1 LTTSD
6 LSPPHHAL
14 RYRSDI
20 DGLRAVAVLMV
31 VAFHAF
37 PAWFP
42 GGFIGVDVFFVIS
55 GYLISSILF
64 KNFEAGTFSL
74 TDFYIRRIRR
84 IFPALI
90 VVLVASLI
98 GGWFFFLSDEYA
110 QLGKHVAAGAGFVSN
125 LVLWHDS
132 SYFDNESASKP
143 LLHLWSLGIEEQFY
157 IVWPIALIILY
168 RFVGQSTPIDAND
181 ENSTK
186 PLSSNSSRDLGKKL
200 WIVIG
205 ILTALSFVLNVTLV
219 LSNQAAAFY
228 SPLTRFWELL
238 FGALLAN
245 LALHQTNQL
254 EQWRARWASPV
265 SVLAII
271 LLIAGMYVLNRFKLF
286 PGWWA
291 LVPVVGA
298 FLLIA
303 VGKDAL
309 INRMLLSNRLMVW
322 VGLISYPLYLWH
334 WPLLSFVRIVEGDFP
349 RLKIA
354 AVALSFI
361 LAWLTYRFIESP
373 LRFGAKAKAKALG
386 LIAAMCLVGT
396 TGFAIYQQDGVEGYG
411 IRTGEANAF
420 AKYFE
425 NNPPDWNYFTQ
436 ADILKKYRHE
446 CNFYDFNP
454 ITPKCYE
461 PDRTSGHE
469 HDPLLMIWGDSTAQM
484 LSYGLSQVKPAN
496 WQILQ
501 VATSACFPNS
511 AVTED
516 SYNDFCQR
524 SNWRALGAIAQYKP
538 EVVLISQENGQNI
551 AAMKAITDK
560 LKADG
565 VKKVVFI
572 GPAPHWKTVL
582 PKLIL
587 RKLWQDTPERT
598 WTEVD
603 GKYIKANQELKSQ
616 WPKDDTTPYVDLIE
630 FMCNEQGC
638 LTRVGPDKRAD
649 ISAFDYVHFSPAASS
664 YVARNLLGQLVF
676 GAASSTTK

>member
-1 LTTSD
+1 
-6 LSPPHHAL
+6 
-14 RYRSDI
+14 
-20 DGLRAVAVLMV
+20 MV

-64 KNFEAGTFSL
+64 KNLETNTFSL
-74 TDFYIRRIRR
+74 IDFYIRRIRR

-90 VVLVASLI
+90 VVLAASLI

-157 IVWPIALIILY
+157 IVWPIVLMVFY
-168 RFVGQSTPIDAND
+168 RLLRPSTLTND
-181 ENSTK
+181 I
-186 PLSSNSSRDLGKKL
+186 GKKL
-200 WIVIG
+200 WLVIS
-205 ILTALSFVLNVTLV
+205 ILAALSFVLNVILV
-219 LSNQAAAFY
+219 LSNQVAAFY

-245 LALHQTNQL
+245 VALHQADRL
-254 EQWRARWASPV
+254 EQWRIRWASPV
-265 SVLAII
+265 SILAIA

-291 LVPVVGA
+291 LIPVVGA

-303 VGKDAL
+303 AGKDAFV
-309 INRMLLSNRLMVW
+309 NRTLLSNRLMVW

-354 AVALSFI
+354 AVVLSFV

-373 LRFGAKAKAKALG
+373 LRFGTRAKAKALG
-386 LIAAMCLVGT
+386 LIAALCLVGA
-396 TGFAIYQQDGVEGYG
+396 TGFAIYQQDGVEGYV

-461 PDRTSGHE
+461 PDRSSGHE

-501 VATSACFPNS
+501 VATSACLPNP
-511 AVTED
+511 AVKED
-516 SYNDFCQR
+516 SYTDFCQR
-524 SNWRALGAIAQYKP
+524 SNWRVLGAIALYKP
-538 EVVLISQENGQNI
+538 EVVLISQESGQNI
-551 AAMKAITDK
+551 AVMKAIAEK

-603 GKYIKANQELKSQ
+603 TKYIKANLELKSQ
-616 WPKDDTTPYVDLIE
+616 WPKHDTTPYVDLID
-630 FMCNEQGC
+630 FMCNDQGC

-664 YVARNLLGQLVF
+664 YVARNLLGEIVF
-676 GAASSTTK
+676 GKESQAMNQSSETRR

>member
-1 LTTSD
+1 
-6 LSPPHHAL
+6 
-14 RYRSDI
+14 
-20 DGLRAVAVLMV
+20 MV

-37 PAWFP
+37 PAWFS

-157 IVWPIALIILY
+157 IVWPIVLMVLY
-168 RFVGQSTPIDAND
+168 RLVGNSKSTDLSDQYSAK
-181 ENSTK
+181 S
-186 PLSSNSSRDLGKKL
+186 LSSNLPSNSSIDLGKKL
-200 WIVIG
+200 WMVIG
-205 ILTALSFVLNVTLV
+205 ILTVLSFALNVMLI
-219 LSNQAAAFY
+219 LSNQVAAFY

-238 FGALLAN
+238 IGALLAY
-245 LALHQTNQL
+245 LALHQANRL
-254 EQWRARWASPV
+254 ERWRARWANPI
-265 SVLAII
+265 SVFAII

-291 LVPVVGA
+291 LIPVLGA
-298 FLLIA
+298 FLFIA
-303 VGKDAL
+303 AGKDAV
-309 INRMLLSNRLMVW
+309 INRTLLSNRLMVW
-322 VGLISYPLYLWH
+322 VGVISYPLYLWH

-349 RLKIA
+349 RLKVA
-354 AVALSFI
+354 AVILSFV
-361 LAWLTYRFIESP
+361 LAWLTYRLIESP
-373 LRFGAKAKAKALG
+373 LRFGAKAKTKALG
-386 LIAAMCLVGT
+386 LIAAMCLVGA
-396 TGFAIYQQDGVEGYG
+396 TGFVIYQQDGVEGYG

-454 ITPKCYE
+454 ISPKCYE
-461 PDRTSGHE
+461 PDRSSGHE
-469 HDPLLMIWGDSTAQM
+469 HDHLLMIWGDSTAQM
-484 LSYGLSQVKPAN
+484 LSYGLSQVKPEN

-501 VATSACFPNS
+501 VATSACLPNP

-524 SNWRALGAIAQYKP
+524 SNWRVLGAIAQYKP
-538 EVVLISQENGQNI
+538 EVVLISQESSQTI
-551 AAMKAITDK
+551 LAMKAIAEK
-560 LKADG
+560 LKANG

-603 GKYIKANQELKSQ
+603 GKYIKSNQELKTQ
-616 WPKDDTTPYVDLIE
+616 WPKDDSTPYVDLIGL
-630 FMCNEQGC
+630 MCNDQGC

-664 YVARNLLGQLVF
+664 YVARNLLGEVVF
-676 GAASSTTK
+676 GNASASTK

>member
-1 LTTSD
+1 M
-6 LSPPHHAL
+6 
-14 RYRSDI
+14 
-20 DGLRAVAVLMV
+20 RAVAVLMV

-74 TDFYIRRIRR
+74 ADFYIRRIRR

-157 IVWPIALIILY
+157 IVWPIVLMVLY
-168 RFVGQSTPIDAND
+168 RLVGNSKSTDVSD
-181 ENSTK
+181 QNSAK
-186 PLSSNSSRDLGKKL
+186 SLSSNLSRDLGKKL
-200 WIVIG
+200 WMVIG
-205 ILTALSFVLNVTLV
+205 ILTVLSFALNVILI
-219 LSNQAAAFY
+219 LSNQVAAFY

-238 FGALLAN
+238 IGALLAN
-245 LALHQTNQL
+245 LALHQANRL
-254 EQWRARWASPV
+254 ERWRARWANPI

-291 LVPVVGA
+291 LIPVIGA

-309 INRMLLSNRLMVW
+309 INRTLLSNRLMVW
-322 VGLISYPLYLWH
+322 IGVISYPLYLWH

-349 RLKIA
+349 RLKVG
-354 AVALSFI
+354 AVILSFV
-361 LAWLTYRFIESP
+361 LAWLTYRLIESP
-373 LRFGAKAKAKALG
+373 LRFGARAKVKALG
-386 LIAAMCLVGT
+386 LIAAMCLVGA

-461 PDRTSGHE
+461 PDRSSGHE

-501 VATSACFPNS
+501 VATSTCLPDPN
-511 AVTED
+511 ANTD
-516 SYNDFCQR
+516 SYTDFCRR
-524 SNWRALGAIAQYKP
+524 SNWRTLGAIAQFKP
-538 EVVLISQENGQNI
+538 DVVLISQESGQNI
-551 AAMKAITDK
+551 QTMQTIAEK

-565 VKKVVFI
+565 VKKVIFM

-603 GKYIKANQELKSQ
+603 LKYIKTNQELKSQ
-616 WPKDDTTPYVDLIE
+616 WPKDGATHYVDLIE
-630 FMCNEQGC
+630 LMCNEQGC
-638 LTRVGPDKRAD
+638 LTRVGPDKLVD
-649 ISAFDYVHFSPAASS
+649 ISAFDYVHFSPAASE
-664 YVARNLLGQLVF
+664 YVARNLLEEVVF
-676 GAASSTTK
+676 GNASPSTK

>member
-1 LTTSD
+1 
-6 LSPPHHAL
+6 
-14 RYRSDI
+14 
-20 DGLRAVAVLMV
+20 MV

-64 KNFEAGTFSL
+64 KNFETGTFSL

-90 VVLVASLI
+90 VVLVACLI

-157 IVWPIALIILY
+157 IVWPIVLIVLY
-168 RFVGQSTPIDAND
+168 RLVGNSKSTDLSD
-181 ENSTK
+181 QNSSK
-186 PLSSNSSRDLGKKL
+186 SLSGNLSRDLVKKL
-200 WIVIG
+200 WMVVG
-205 ILTALSFVLNVTLV
+205 ILAVLSFVLNVMLV
-219 LSNQAAAFY
+219 LSNQVAAFY

-238 FGALLAN
+238 IGALLAN
-245 LALHQTNQL
+245 LALHQTTLL
-254 EQWRARWASPV
+254 ERWRARWASPV
-265 SVLAII
+265 SVLAIL
-271 LLIAGMYVLNRFKLF
+271 LLIAGMYELNRFKLF

-291 LVPVVGA
+291 LIPVVGA

-303 VGKDAL
+303 AGKDAVV
-309 INRMLLSNRLMVW
+309 NRTLLSNRLMVW
-322 VGLISYPLYLWH
+322 IGLISYPLYLWH

-373 LRFGAKAKAKALG
+373 LRFGERAKAKALG
-386 LIAAMCLVGT
+386 LIAAMCLVGA
-396 TGFAIYQQDGVEGYG
+396 TGFVIFQQDGVEGYG

-436 ADILKKYRHE
+436 EGILKKYRHE

-461 PDRTSGHE
+461 PDRSPGHE
-469 HDPLLMIWGDSTAQM
+469 HDRLLMIWGDSTAQM

-501 VATSACFPNS
+501 VATSTCLPDPKAD
-511 AVTED
+511 AD
-516 SYNDFCQR
+516 SYTDFCRR
-524 SNWRALGAIAQYKP
+524 SNWRTLGAIAQFKP
-538 EVVLISQENGQNI
+538 DVVLISQESGQNI
-551 AAMKAITDK
+551 QTMQTIAEK

-565 VKKVVFI
+565 VKKVIFM

-603 GKYIKANQELKSQ
+603 LKYIKTNQELKSQ
-616 WPKDDTTPYVDLIE
+616 WPKDGTTHYVDLIE
-630 FMCNEQGC
+630 LMCNEQGC
-638 LTRVGPDKRAD
+638 LTRVGPDKRVD
-649 ISAFDYVHFSPAASS
+649 ISAFDYVHFSPAASE
-664 YVARNLLGQLVF
+664 YIARNLLGQVVF
-676 GAASSTTK
+676 GIAGTSTK